1 MKKTPMEAII
11 ETIEIYSDMSIY
23 FDSELTEILASHCEE
38 LINET
43 CDSECP
49 HCGRPLNLPGE
60 EQIES
65 WLRGNHK

>member
-11 ETIEIYSDMSIY
+11 ETIELYSDMSIY
-23 FDSELTEILASHCEE
+23 FDGELTESLARHCGK

-49 HCGRPLNLPGE
+49 HCNRLLNLPDE
-60 EQIES
+60 EQIEK
-65 WLRGNHK
+65 WLKGEK